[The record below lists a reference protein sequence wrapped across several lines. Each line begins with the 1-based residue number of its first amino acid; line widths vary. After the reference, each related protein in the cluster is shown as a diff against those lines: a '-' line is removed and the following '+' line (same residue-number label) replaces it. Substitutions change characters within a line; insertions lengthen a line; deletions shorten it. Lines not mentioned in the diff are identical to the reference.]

1 METILLIIITAVS
14 TKGAL
19 DAWFEGSLFA
29 TARAYT
35 EAWKYSDSTSVSL
48 IGELFTCRFCLGYH
62 VAFYLATICCY
73 SISDFSML
81 PLIALSA
88 RVVESELEKI
98 IRRFDEPRNTGD
110 QDAV

>member
-1 METILLIIITAVS
+1 MQNIILIIIAAVS

-35 EAWKYSDSTSVSL
+35 EAWGYSDNRCVSL

-62 VAFYLATICCY
+62 VSFYISAVCCY
-73 SISDFSML
+73 SISEFSL
-81 PLIALSA
+81 LIPMALSA
-88 RVVESELEKI
+88 RVIEGEIEKI
-98 IRRFDEPRNTGD
+98 IRRLDEPGNI
-110 QDAV
+110 